1 MLLLPHFPHTKYN
14 LLIMK
19 VIKGSYSSCL
29 FLLTVNHLLISYA
42 TLLYLGRYFKNFI
55 KSSGGAGYYFIF
67 IISSFCVIT

>member
-42 TLLYLGRYFKNFI
+42 TLLYLGRYF
-55 KSSGGAGYYFIF
+55 
-67 IISSFCVIT
+67 